1 MIVILVQHT
10 FKLMY
15 KLFKTITTFITGVI
29 LLIGIAGCLGDSA
42 TGTAEVEESS
52 AEGVSLISS
61 IQESIVDE
69 SSLEQSSSSSSLVS
83 PPYSRETPVESSS
96 SSTPIEIIQSSSEK
110 IISSSSEVSS
120 SAVFESSSSQEPSSS
135 ERVIDI
141 CQMKGLTPYED
152 VNDDP
157 NMGDYNI
164 WGGELF
170 SHQKF
175 NSGKFEVRVMAPG
188 IPGTVSSMFLY
199 KQGSEKSEEF
209 WHEVDVEFLG
219 SRPGSFQSNLL
230 TGFSPLDHAEEHHE
244 LYPAPV
250 EGFHV
255 YAIEWTSDYI
265 AWSVDGEEVR
275 RDTKDDGSQMHHFNN
290 TEMSLHFNHWPV
302 ANTEQLHEWAG
313 HFKTDALPA
322 AAIYDWIK
330 YSKWTPGAGDEGS
343 DFSHEWTDD
352 LNGFDGGRWKTAS
365 WSFAENRSTFNGN
378 NVKFING
385 YMVLALTWGQKGYE
399 PDECFPKE

>member
-1 MIVILVQHT
+1 MKEIEAQHICVPFCKM
-10 FKLMY
+10 FKKRIY
-15 KLFKTITTFITGVI
+15 FSA
-29 LLIGIAGCLGDSA
+29 GIALMMSVTGCMGDSPA
-42 TGTAEVEESS
+42 DTAEVDTLSSEIFVVSSVMHESVAVESS
-52 AEGVSLISS
+52 I
-61 IQESIVDE
+61 
-69 SSLEQSSSSSSLVS
+69 EQSSSILVS
-83 PPYSRETPVESSS
+83 PPYSLDVAPSSSSKVTEVIVSSSKAVESSSAKVSSGEVVESSS
-96 SSTPIEIIQSSSEK
+96 SE
-110 IISSSSEVSS
+110 
-120 SAVFESSSSQEPSSS
+120 EPSSS

-152 VNDDP
+152 VYDDP

-170 SHQKF
+170 SHQRF

-199 KQGSEKSEEF
+199 KQGSERAEEF

-219 SRPGSFQSNLL
+219 SQPGAFQSNLL
-230 TGFSPLDHAEEHHE
+230 TGYSPLDHAEEHHE
-244 LYPAPV
+244 VYPAPV
-250 EGFHV
+250 EDFHV

-265 AWSVDGEEVR
+265 AWFVDGEEVR

-330 YSKWTPGAGDEGS
+330 YSKWTPGSGDDGS

-378 NVKFING
+378 NVKFIDG
-385 YMVLALTWGQKGYE
+385 YMVLALTWGQQGYE
-399 PDECFPKE
+399 ADECFPK